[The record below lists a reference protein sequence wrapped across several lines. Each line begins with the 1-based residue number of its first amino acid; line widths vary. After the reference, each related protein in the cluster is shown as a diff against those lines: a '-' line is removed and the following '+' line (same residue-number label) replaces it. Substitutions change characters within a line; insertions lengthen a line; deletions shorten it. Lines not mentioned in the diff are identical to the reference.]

1 MCASTSRSCAGRRS
15 GTISWAMRPRRGT
28 SSGGGRASASR
39 ISSGCSWMLP
49 ARASRVRN
57 TTALDSPEMSDQQ
70 ELSADEVYARL
81 REAVDRGS
89 RDLASTRGLAERFWP
104 VSADKPLERRPGP
117 KGWLAFQATRVLRKT
132 MRWYVEPAFAD
143 QRIVNDA
150 LLRLVDDLARR
161 VDELETRDSGLF

>member
-1 MCASTSRSCAGRRS
+1 
-15 GTISWAMRPRRGT
+15 
-28 SSGGGRASASR
+28 
-39 ISSGCSWMLP
+39 
-49 ARASRVRN
+49 
-57 TTALDSPEMSDQQ
+57 MSDQQ
-70 ELSADEVYARL
+70 ELSVDDVYARL
-81 REAVDRGS
+81 RAAVDRGT

-104 VSADKPLERRPGP
+104 VSADKPLERRPGA
-117 KGWLAFQATRVLRKT
+117 KGWLAFQVKRVLRKT